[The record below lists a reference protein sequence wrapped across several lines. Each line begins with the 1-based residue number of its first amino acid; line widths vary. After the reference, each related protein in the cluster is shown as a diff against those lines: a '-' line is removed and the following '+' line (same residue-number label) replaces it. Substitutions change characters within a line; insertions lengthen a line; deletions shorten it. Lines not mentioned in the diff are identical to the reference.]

1 MVRRALALLLVL
13 CATALPLAAQGEG
26 ATGDQARLVFSF
38 YGGYVPG
45 RDLWTVN
52 GQPLVDDELGV
63 TDVLLLTRD
72 LGNTWTGGLG
82 VTYFKGSNIGLT
94 ADLTVIATTLSDSCQ
109 MLSNSGSVINPEIC
123 QSINADT
130 RSRLSTSFS
139 LGGIFRVASRE
150 AISPYL
156 RAQAGAFWV
165 NQSTTAMS
173 GFWVGDDNQA
183 RFVDIYPEDGNS
195 SIRPQVTVG
204 AGVTIPFAKAYQ
216 FRLEGRSTTYGVP
229 VVTGPTARQFIVPP
243 TETRY
248 VTQFSLIVGIDLV
261 LERKRGRRY

>member
-1 MVRRALALLLVL
+1 MFRRALALLTILL
-13 CATALPLAAQGEG
+13 STALPLAAQG
-26 ATGDQARLVFSF
+26 ATGDQARLIFSF

-63 TDVLLLTRD
+63 TDVLLLDRN

-94 ADLTVIATTLSDSCQ
+94 ADLTVIATSLSDSCQ
-109 MLSNSGSVINPEIC
+109 MLSNSGSAINTEVC
-123 QSINADT
+123 QSINGDT

-139 LGGIFRVASRE
+139 VGGIFRVASRE
-150 AISPYL
+150 AVSPYL
-156 RAQAGAFWV
+156 RAQLGAFWI
-165 NQSTTAMS
+165 NQSTTAVT

-183 RFVDIYPEDGNS
+183 RFIDIYPADGNS

-204 AGVTIPFAKAYQ
+204 AGITIPFAKAYQ
-216 FRLEGRSTTYGVP
+216 FRLEGRGTTYGIP
-229 VVTGPTARQFIVPP
+229 VVTGPTARQFIIPP

-248 VTQFSLIVGIDLV
+248 VTQFSILVGVDLV